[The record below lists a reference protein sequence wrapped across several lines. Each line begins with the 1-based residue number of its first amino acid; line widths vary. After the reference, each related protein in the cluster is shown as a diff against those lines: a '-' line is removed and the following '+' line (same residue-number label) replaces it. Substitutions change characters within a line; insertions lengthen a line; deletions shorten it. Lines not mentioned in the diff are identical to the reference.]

1 MKVAY
6 VHRLVSFS
14 QELRPERQVCLN
26 VFIPIKLHPTG
37 RFRGSCIRRQGR
49 NAIWTGEHIEGLN
62 SGTPDASHVD
72 NFVTETLILEP
83 NTGFGSTLFDN
94 ISPIP
99 SFHVTIPH
107 DSPVGGVDPLEVGS
121 MPLARFEH

>member
-1 MKVAY
+1 MKVTY

-37 RFRGSCIRRQGR
+37 RFRGSCIGRQGR
-49 NAIWTGEHIEGLN
+49 NAIRTGEHIEGLN
-62 SGTPDASHVD
+62 SGTPDASHID

-83 NTGFGSTLFDN
+83 NTGFGSTLFHN
-94 ISPIP
+94 VSPIA
-99 SFHVTIPH
+99 SFSIAIPN
-107 DSPVGGVDPLEVGS
+107 DRPVSGVDPREIGS
-121 MPLARFEH
+121 MPFARFEH